1 MHVGK
6 RQDKEGDT
14 VFSMSD
20 VDEIKALKPEDTE
33 TAGLLHCFRV
43 SQPPMHVVRPPHAP
57 HRFAPLSPRACGH
70 AGSPLHLLSRCSIRR
85 QRARSGDRAV
95 PQVLQCSCEEERV
108 KWIDGL
114 RARVDYWKQ
123 KRVEEG
129 CVVAVTAKSVRK
141 RGQQS
146 SQLAES
152 PSFGTGTTGGFPL
165 PSPPPRAP
173 LQSRTNANDAT
184 SALGIVEEAAVSS
197 GANGGPA
204 ISMRAAAEAAAAE
217 EQSSDEES
225 ETEPTASSR
234 SRRRNTAW
242 K

>member
-1 MHVGK
+1 MRKHHRSGSDFWGSEWGKRWVKVNDEKGRMHVGK

-43 SQPPMHVVRPPHAP
+43 SQPPMHV
-57 HRFAPLSPRACGH
+57 
-70 AGSPLHLLSRCSIRR
+70 
-85 QRARSGDRAV
+85 
-95 PQVLQCSCEEERV
+95 VLQCSCEEERV